1 MEFAPGSTCGFSLRA
16 RVQTMRLR
24 QWTKNGLSSSPSCS
38 ATNCRIRRPGR
49 RPWAPFDFFCLLSSS
64 VYLINDVADAE
75 KDRRHPTKCLRPIAS
90 GRLSVP
96 AALVAAVALAALSL
110 SASFAL
116 PRAFTALALGYFVL
130 NLAYSFR
137 LKQVV
142 ILDVLCV
149 AIFFVLRAAAGVVLT
164 SVEISHWLLIC
175 TILLA
180 LFIALSKR
188 RHELTLLTGNAFRH
202 RQSLGEYSPYLLD
215 QMIVVV
221 TASTLMAYILY
232 TVDDRTMKTFGSER
246 PCLHRPLRLV
256 RHLPLP
262 LSDPSEGS
270 RWRSRPHHL
279 LGQAVPRE
287 PAAGG
292 RGGRTL

>member
-1 MEFAPGSTCGFSLRA
+1 M
-16 RVQTMRLR
+16 
-24 QWTKNGLSSSPSCS
+24 
-38 ATNCRIRRPGR
+38 
-49 RPWAPFDFFCLLSSS
+49 PWLETLGAFLIFCLLSSS

-96 AALVAAVALAALSL
+96 AALVAAVAARRAELGRLPASAAGLHR
-110 SASFAL
+110 
-116 PRAFTALALGYFVL
+116 PRRSPISSL

-149 AIFFVLRAAAGVVLT
+149 AIFFVLRAAAGAAAI

-188 RHELTLLTGNAFRH
+188 RHELTLLTGNAFQH

-215 QMIVVV
+215 QMIAVV

-232 TVDDRTMKTFGSER
+232 TVDDRTVKTLRLGQAR
-246 PCLHRPLRLV
+246 LHRPLRPL

-262 LSDPSEGS
+262 LPDPSEGS
-270 RWRSRPHHL
+270 GRRSRPHHL

-287 PAAGG
+287 PAAVG
-292 RGGRTL
+292 RWQSDS